1 MNVNNKSIKLG
12 LIGLGNWAKEAYLP
26 ILLGRDDVEILAV
39 SARTDKTLDIA
50 KNIINKDIKLF
61 NNYKDLIEQSDIEAV
76 FIGIP
81 HTDSAQVV
89 IDAIENDKH
98 VFVEPPLYF
107 GDKYDYINNLVTSKN
122 KAIHIDVELNF
133 LPVILKCKE
142 IVDSGDLGKILSS
155 KIELKVD
162 WSSEL
167 DFNIEQMKN
176 YVIELSTWYV
186 PVTDMF
192 ISADIE
198 YAKYINSKNNFDIG
212 SIEVKYENG
221 YIGEWKFNLKEHP
234 GMNLT
239 FEILFEN
246 GFIKCDLSTGDL
258 TIIDENENETTQS
271 IPAKLPVFA
280 FAGMQESVDM
290 FLNSIKTKSNTFDLN
305 KYKNIKDIHSKL
317 YSYCELNE
325 PI

>member
-39 SARTDKTLDIA
+39 SARTNKTLDIA

>member
-1 MNVNNKSIKLG
+1 M
-12 LIGLGNWAKEAYLP
+12 IGLGNWAIVAYLP

-192 ISADIE
+192 TSADIE

-258 TIIDENENETTQS
+258 NIIDENKNETTQS

>member
-142 IVDSGDLGKILSS
+142 IVDSGDLGKILTS

-258 TIIDENENETTQS
+258 TIIDENKNETTQS

>member
-39 SARTDKTLDIA
+39 SARTNKTLDIA

-89 IDAIENDKH
+89 IDSIENDKH

-142 IVDSGDLGKILSS
+142 IVDSGDLGKTLSS

-192 ISADIE
+192 TSADIE

-258 TIIDENENETTQS
+258 TIIDENKNETTQS

-317 YSYCELNE
+317 YSYCELTE

>member
-39 SARTDKTLDIA
+39 SARTNKTLDIA

-192 ISADIE
+192 VSADIE

>member
-39 SARTDKTLDIA
+39 SARTNKTLDIA

-258 TIIDENENETTQS
+258 TIIDENKNETTQS

>member
-39 SARTDKTLDIA
+39 SARTNKTLDIA

-89 IDAIENDKH
+89 IDSIENDKH

-192 ISADIE
+192 TSADIE

-305 KYKNIKDIHSKL
+305 KYKNICIIYRRD
-317 YSYCELNE
+317 YYD
-325 PI
+325 

>member
-1 MNVNNKSIKLG
+1 M
-12 LIGLGNWAKEAYLP
+12 
-26 ILLGRDDVEILAV
+26 
-39 SARTDKTLDIA
+39 
-50 KNIINKDIKLF
+50 
-61 NNYKDLIEQSDIEAV
+61 IEQSDIEAV

-142 IVDSGDLGKILSS
+142 IVDSGDLGKILTS

-192 ISADIE
+192 TSADIE

-280 FAGMQESVDM
+280 FAGMQESVNEFID
-290 FLNSIKTKSNTFDLN
+290 SIYSARRDRLFDLQ
-305 KYKNIKDIHSKL
+305 KYTNIKNIHSML
-317 YSYCELNE
+317 YSYLSLEE
-325 PI
+325 PS